1 MPDLTEDGRE
11 RVAAIAARHGVSA
24 ETAEH
29 LLDALERSGGGQAQ
43 FNAPELGGMGQW
55 SRGGMIMIGDM
66 FNNGL
71 KARVDALCT
80 ELSALVSD
88 RDLFRPTASGTTG
101 GGNTGGSGWPAEL
114 GEPSSAGSQND
125 MRYAVFP
132 GTRRL
137 AVASGG
143 TVTVYDTGDHQI
155 GGVSQA
161 QSGSQSLAFTSQH
174 GTVRLSDLKVVG
186 APGTPAADAPD
197 AAPSPAK
204 PPAKAAAAASPAAV
218 TTSSTH
224 PGAGG
229 EDIVGLIDRLADLRS
244 RGILTDDEFAR
255 KKAELLSRL

>member
-1 MPDLTEDGRE
+1 MPELTDEGRE
-11 RVAAIAARHGVSA
+11 RVATIAARHGVST
-24 ETAEH
+24 ETAGH

-80 ELSALVSD
+80 ELAALVGNQG
-88 RDLFRPTASGTTG
+88 LFRPAPQGDTGSGG
-101 GGNTGGSGWPAEL
+101 GWPADL
-114 GEPSSAGSQND
+114 GQPSSAGSQND

-132 GTRRL
+132 ATRRL

-143 TVTVYDTGDHQI
+143 KVTIYDTGEHQI

-174 GTVRLSDLKVVG
+174 GTVNLSDLKVVRDPE
-186 APGTPAADAPD
+186 ALDAAQAPAAARAPEAAPEATR
-197 AAPSPAK
+197 AAPSPAASAT
-204 PPAKAAAAASPAAV
+204 PSPARPHN
-218 TTSSTH
+218 TS
-224 PGAGG
+224 GDDVLA
-229 EDIVGLIDRLADLRS
+229 LLDRLADLRS
-244 RGILTDDEFAR
+244 RGVLTDDEFAQ